1 MKALYES
8 GWIVLVQLRTGSYV
22 DLVKMDQL
30 RAEHE
35 FVTFSAWL
43 LPKTHIRSSS
53 ENEAPFSFQIFFYNI
68 RHIEFLD
75 TYMKILNVVKR
86 NN

>member
-1 MKALYES
+1 MPQYFSIFLFVNFSYLNTAMKALYES

-35 FVTFSAWL
+35 FVTFS
-43 LPKTHIRSSS
+43 T
-53 ENEAPFSFQIFFYNI
+53 
-68 RHIEFLD
+68 
-75 TYMKILNVVKR
+75 
-86 NN
+86 

>member
-30 RAEHE
+30 RVEHE
-35 FVTFSAWL
+35 FVTFS
-43 LPKTHIRSSS
+43 T
-53 ENEAPFSFQIFFYNI
+53 
-68 RHIEFLD
+68 
-75 TYMKILNVVKR
+75 
-86 NN
+86 